1 MGETLD
7 LEAETDRLYQLP
19 PGEFVAARKTLA
31 ARVDD
36 PEARRAVE
44 SLSRPTV
51 TAWAVNQVFH
61 RARPLYDAVIDGAA
75 QVAAAHAGGDAEAV
89 REAMRARRAAVDTA
103 CADAGRRLRDAGHGA
118 SVATMRRI
126 AQTFE
131 ALAAWGTA
139 DGGPHPGRLSGDV
152 APPGLDLLAQQ
163 AVMAPPPP
171 RTERDDD
178 AAARAAAQSAARAI
192 ADADAE
198 LALRTREAAVA
209 DSARA
214 DAEQRLAAAQTRV
227 DEAAARL
234 AELEQQLL
242 TAQTQARD
250 ARAAARK
257 AAAARTRAA
266 KRLDAARD
274 RRR

>member
-1 MGETLD
+1 VGETLD

-19 PGEFVAARKTLA
+19 PGEFVAARKALA

-36 PEARRAVE
+36 PGARRAVE
-44 SLSRPTV
+44 KLARPTV
-51 TAWAVNQVFH
+51 TAWAVNQVFY

-75 QVAAAHAGGDAEAV
+75 RVAAAHAGGDAEAV
-89 REAMRARRAAVDTA
+89 REAMRARRAAVDSA
-103 CADAGRRLRDAGHGA
+103 CADAGRRLREAGHGT

-152 APPGLDLLAQQ
+152 VPPGLDLLAQQ
-163 AVMAPPPP
+163 AVVAPPVP
-171 RTERDDD
+171 RSERDDD
-178 AAARAAAQSAARAI
+178 AAAREAAQSAARAI

-198 LALRTREAAVA
+198 LALRSREAAVA
-209 DSARA
+209 DDVRA
-214 DAEQRLAAAQTRV
+214 DAEQRMAAAQTRV

-242 TAQTQARD
+242 TAQAAARD
-250 ARAAARK
+250 ARASARK
-257 AAAARTRAA
+257 AASARTRAG
-266 KRLDAARD
+266 KRVEAVRG
-274 RRR
+274 RR